1 MYKRLK
7 TDIGQHIRQNFVLY
21 IIIVF
26 AIITG
31 FTSGTF
37 TAGSMT
43 ESQKSGLSEYMEQ
56 FFSLLGSEPV
66 KRGTIFWDS
75 LWQHF
80 KVIFLIYIC
89 GLFIIGIPFII
100 FLAGTRGFL
109 LGFTIGFIVG
119 QYGLG
124 GFLFMLICILPQALI
139 YLTCYIGISVMAFEL
154 SLKKLKN
161 RHISVNREQRLKKL
175 TPYTGKILIFLL
187 IVLFSCVI
195 EAFVTPL
202 FFGLFKFVFI

>member
-1 MYKRLK
+1 
-7 TDIGQHIRQNFVLY
+7 
-21 IIIVF
+21 
-26 AIITG
+26 
-31 FTSGTF
+31 
-37 TAGSMT
+37 
-43 ESQKSGLSEYMEQ
+43 
-56 FFSLLGSEPV
+56 
-66 KRGTIFWDS
+66 
-75 LWQHF
+75 
-80 KVIFLIYIC
+80 
-89 GLFIIGIPFII
+89 
-100 FLAGTRGFL
+100 
-109 LGFTIGFIVG
+109 
-119 QYGLG
+119 
-124 GFLFMLICILPQALI
+124 MLICILPQALI